1 MEKSFTQNDLILFAY
16 NETDKTE
23 NEKLFESMQTNAE
36 LKENY
41 KTILLMKYNV
51 DSVLVSPE
59 KRITNNIINYSRAL
73 WAFRSCTSGSFNV
86 LMN

>member
-23 NEKLFESMQTNAE
+23 DEKLFKSMQENAE

-41 KTILLMKYNV
+41 KMILLMKYSV
-51 DSVLVSPE
+51 DSIVVSPE
-59 KRITNNIINYSRAL
+59 KRITNNIMNYSKAL
-73 WAFRSCTSGSFNV
+73 WAFKSEASGNFNI

>member
-23 NEKLFESMQTNAE
+23 DEKLFKSMQENTE

-41 KTILLMKYNV
+41 KMILLMKYSV
-51 DSVLVSPE
+51 DSVLVSPK
-59 KRITNNIINYSRAL
+59 KRVTNNILNYSKAL
-73 WAFRSCTSGSFNV
+73 WAFKSPTSGSFNV